1 MKLPAR
7 KLPSVAAVKTT
18 LHTAVS
24 KPSLATVVPVLA
36 GVAMLTP
43 VGAVA
48 GATVLAVQH
57 KDEIKSSL
65 GHAATTVKNGGKTAV
80 STVEKVAV
88 KTGTVVAHGA
98 KSVASGMQNFMFMA
112 MGVGGIVVLMMILKR

>member
-1 MKLPAR
+1 M
-7 KLPSVAAVKTT
+7 KLPSVAAVKST

-24 KPSLATVVPVLA
+24 KPSLAMALPVLA
-36 GVAMLTP
+36 GVAVLTP

-48 GATVLAVQH
+48 GATATAIKN
-57 KDEIKSSL
+57 KDEIKTSL

-98 KSVASGMQNFMFMA
+98 KSVATGMQNFMFMA
-112 MGVGGIVVLMMILKR
+112 MGVGGIVVLMMVLKR